1 MKFALYVFSLLVS
14 GSFAFVPMSKTG
26 FSTKPHLT
34 ANPSIRPSQH
44 SLLARRPLLS
54 EDDLA
59 TPPNPKVIEVVEK
72 MGGTNVIA
80 SGK

>member
-1 MKFALYVFSLLVS
+1 MKHIVYLFPFILS
-14 GSFAFVPMSKTG
+14 GSLAFVP
-26 FSTKPHLT
+26 
-34 ANPSIRPSQH
+34 SIRTRLCLNPHSVSSSSFTSSQN

-59 TPPNPKVIEVVEK
+59 TPPNPKVIEIVEK
-72 MGGTNVIA
+72 MGGKNVIA